1 MIDVNKITSTLA
13 KLPDAMLQKYAQLN
27 KADPYIMAL
36 AMSESNRRKAVRSA
50 GEGAQ
55 GMQAQPKVVDSE
67 IAQMAPQQ
75 LPEDQGIG
83 RLPAGN
89 MNFAGGG
96 IIAFADGGDVERYSG
111 ETGSFTGVPYADV
124 PAGIAAVGVPVAVY
138 RQAADIAARM
148 GTSVSSILGRMGY
161 DVAKAGASSVA
172 TAGKLAA
179 TGPGSVV
186 LAGGVP
192 ATQFA
197 TDMMANNPQ
206 LREAYADNPMMGAM
220 DPNGALAAAILDQA
234 NPKQKQKAQETL
246 SGTSVKSAQAAP
258 TENNAAMA
266 AKASASP
273 YVSPA
278 PKSAEEAALLQRYS
292 PTAKA
297 APTADTTRK
306 APAAGLG
313 AAAAAA
319 AASPKDDPFSM
330 ASIRKA
336 QTEALGDSNYKI
348 GELNNQLVDIRNKAE
363 TQVQQRLDDRKKEI
377 EVEGDVYKDRSDRLV
392 ARGKELAGQKDQ
404 NTGLALLNAGLAIM
418 STPGGLATALGKGA
432 QVGTAQYAAGIK
444 DLRAAQERLDE
455 ANDRISDLRMNRK
468 DLNSR
473 EIRALEKDR
482 DAAILDGQKMVFG
495 FAKDVYGM
503 DRKQAEAT
511 FTSYMSG
518 QEKKADI
525 QSRERIAATSENRAD
540 ARANAPTAGMREA
553 MLLGKGDTPEEKY
566 LSGLQVRKDL
576 MADKQGM
583 QMLKLFLEE
592 NGRREKVGQ
601 DPLTME
607 QFRRQS
613 SAFFA
618 PPAAVDTSKP
628 TRP

>member
-50 GEGAQ
+50 GQGAQ

-67 IAQMAPQQ
+67 IAQMAAVDPMGNVTGYAGGGY

-96 IIAFADGGDVERYSG
+96 IIAFADGGDVERYYG
-111 ETGSFTGVPYADV
+111 GGSTAIYDPVTGVPISAENTSGNDLTFLESIGVFNPENRRALEKADRAV
-124 PAGIAAVGVPVAVY
+124 AQKQTATPYNRATMPAP
-138 RQAADIAARM
+138 
-148 GTSVSSILGRMGY
+148 GY
-161 DVAKAGASSVA
+161 TRTDPRAAGAN
-172 TAGKLAA
+172 T
-179 TGPGSVV
+179 
-186 LAGGVP
+186 
-192 ATQFA
+192 FA
-197 TDMMANNPQ
+197 
-206 LREAYADNPMMGAM
+206 E
-220 DPNGALAAAILDQA
+220 
-234 NPKQKQKAQETL
+234 
-246 SGTSVKSAQAAP
+246 SVKA
-258 TENNAAMA
+258 
-266 AKASASP
+266 
-273 YVSPA
+273 VS
-278 PKSAEEAALLQRYS
+278 
-292 PTAKA
+292 A

-313 AAAAAA
+313 AAVAAAA
-319 AASPKDDPFSM
+319 PKDDPFSM

-336 QTEALGDSNYKI
+336 QDEALGESKYQI
-348 GELNNQLVDIRNKAE
+348 GALNNQLVEIRNKAE

-377 EVEGDVYKDRSDRLV
+377 EAEGDVYKDRSDRLV

-404 NTGLALLNAGLAIM
+404 NMGLALLNAGLAIM
-418 STPGGLATALGKGA
+418 STPGGLATAIGKGA

-455 ANDRISDLRMNRK
+455 ANDRISELRMNRK

-511 FTSYMSG
+511 FSSYMSG

-540 ARANAPTAGMREA
+540 ARANAPTADMREA
-553 MLLGKGDTPEEKY
+553 MLLGKGNTPEEKY
-566 LSGLQVRKDL
+566 LSGLQVKKDL

>member
-50 GEGAQ
+50 GQ
-55 GMQAQPKVVDSE
+55 GSMQAQPKVVDSE

-96 IIAFADGGDVERYSG
+96 IIAFADGGDVERYQVG
-111 ETGSFTGVPYADV
+111 GALTGTTYADTMGFGV
-124 PAGIAAVGVPVAVY
+124 SPELLAMDEARVEEVLARRKAAEDAE
-138 RQAADIAARM
+138 RLKFLETAAPETAARLKAAQQPALPYSRATM
-148 GTSVSSILGRMGY
+148 PAAGY
-161 DVAKAGASSVA
+161 TRTDPRAAGAN
-172 TAGKLAA
+172 T
-179 TGPGSVV
+179 
-186 LAGGVP
+186 
-192 ATQFA
+192 FA
-197 TDMMANNPQ
+197 
-206 LREAYADNPMMGAM
+206 E
-220 DPNGALAAAILDQA
+220 
-234 NPKQKQKAQETL
+234 
-246 SGTSVKSAQAAP
+246 SVKA
-258 TENNAAMA
+258 
-266 AKASASP
+266 
-273 YVSPA
+273 VS
-278 PKSAEEAALLQRYS
+278 
-292 PTAKA
+292 A

-319 AASPKDDPFSM
+319 SAPKDDPFSM

-336 QTEALGDSNYKI
+336 QTEAMGDSNYKI

-377 EVEGDVYKDRSDRLV
+377 ESEGDVYKDRSDRLV

-404 NTGLALLNAGLAIM
+404 NMGLALLNAGLAIM

-455 ANDRISDLRMNRK
+455 ANDRISELRMNRK

-503 DRKQAEAT
+503 DQKRAEAV
-511 FTSYMSG
+511 FSAYMSG
-518 QEKKADI
+518 QEKKSEL
-525 QSRERIAATSENRAD
+525 QSREGIAAMQERGAG
-540 ARANAPTAGMREA
+540 ARNAATVAAQLNTPDRLVFDQLVKDNQGNPVKAAEALQKLKAEKFNLYEAYSKYLTGFAGKETMTPPMDFDQFASKFTVPTTKTP
-553 MLLGKGDTPEEKY
+553 GKGAT
-566 LSGLQVRKDL
+566 V
-576 MADKQGM
+576 
-583 QMLKLFLEE
+583 
-592 NGRREKVGQ
+592 
-601 DPLTME
+601 LT
-607 QFRRQS
+607 Q
-613 SAFFA
+613 
-618 PPAAVDTSKP
+618 P
-628 TRP
+628 